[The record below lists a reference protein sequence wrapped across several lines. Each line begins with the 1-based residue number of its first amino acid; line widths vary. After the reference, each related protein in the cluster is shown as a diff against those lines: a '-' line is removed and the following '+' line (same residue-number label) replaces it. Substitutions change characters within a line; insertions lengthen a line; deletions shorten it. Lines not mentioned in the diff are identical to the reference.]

1 MTQTQT
7 FTKEEFI
14 ALLQS
19 ADTTID
25 TNVDYQP
32 DEELAVDQDWQT
44 GRDITVTTR
53 RGFVSNTLRH
63 NDFLRVSYSEFFM
76 HGEYSWDN
84 VEFDADCENWYWDLT
99 PEFIITDG
107 VDEWDE
113 VIELDRRE
121 IQQLIL
127 DNTHID
133 NFSGADWETYD
144 NEENLDSDTDKE
156 TDEMTKKELKRDND
170 RNLVFT
176 GELIGSASSSPNN
189 AHSNYSRETG
199 RWTELNLYKTAGG
212 KFVCHSIGRTQ
223 WQGEHDR
230 YSAQVC
236 ETESEVV
243 DFFGTG
249 WLAKEL
255 YEDAGIDATE
265 VID

>member
-14 ALLQS
+14 TLLQS
-19 ADTTID
+19 ADTTIG
-25 TNVDYQP
+25 TSVDYQRD
-32 DEELAVDQDWQT
+32 DELVLDQDWDT
-44 GRDITVTTR
+44 GRDIVVSFR
-53 RGFVSNTLRH
+53 AGSVSNTLQH
-63 NDFLRVSYSEFFM
+63 GGIIMVSYSAYFQ
-76 HGEYSWDN
+76 HGLYSWNN
-84 VEFDADCENWYWDLT
+84 VEFDTDCDNWYWDYT
-99 PEFIITDG
+99 PDFTVIDEDG
-107 VDEWDE
+107 D
-113 VIELDRRE
+113 ELDRSE
-121 IQQLIL
+121 IEELIY
-127 DNTHID
+127 DNTHIS
-133 NFSGADWETYD
+133 NFHNAEWETYD

-156 TDEMTKKELKRDND
+156 TDEMTRKELNRDNG

-236 ETESEVV
+236 ETESDVV

-255 YEDAGIDATE
+255 YGNAGIDATE
-265 VID
+265 EVD